1 MRMVRNIS
9 IPPAETLSLHLESC
23 VVHPGL
29 EVGHVLVSD
38 ELGDLLPLDSLVDAA
53 LHLLDAAGQSR
64 VVHVLEHG
72 GVALVHGHLRVEVM
86 VLFQQILIELCIRC
100 LTCLVNKDIRLNYSS

>member
-23 VVHPGL
+23 VVQRVL

-53 LHLLDAAGQSR
+53 LHRGVQIFKMVEICSLL
-64 VVHVLEHG
+64 HG
-72 GVALVHGHLRVEVM
+72 
-86 VLFQQILIELCIRC
+86 FP
-100 LTCLVNKDIRLNYSS
+100 

>member
-38 ELGDLLPLDSLVDAA
+38 ELGDLLPLDSLVDAPCTCWMPRDSPA
-53 LHLLDAAGQSR
+53 WFMSLST
-64 VVHVLEHG
+64 VV
-72 GVALVHGHLRVEVM
+72 
-86 VLFQQILIELCIRC
+86 
-100 LTCLVNKDIRLNYSS
+100 

>member
-23 VVHPGL
+23 VVQRGL
-29 EVGHVLVSD
+29 EVEHVLVSD
-38 ELGDLLPLDSLVDAA
+38 ELGDLLPLDSLVDAT

-72 GVALVHGHLRVEVM
+72 GVALVHGHLRG
-86 VLFQQILIELCIRC
+86 R
-100 LTCLVNKDIRLNYSS
+100 